1 MRTTLNLP
9 GDLVRKAQKAAR
21 ARTKTET
28 IIQGLRALLRQEQ
41 AEGLLALQGKLP
53 LRIDL
58 SKSRARA

>member
-9 GDLVRKAQKAAR
+9 AAMLKKAQKACR

-28 IIQGLRALLRQEQ
+28 IIQGLQALLKQEKI
-41 AEGLLALQGKLP
+41 ETLIALRGRLP

-58 SKSRARA
+58 GKSRQRA